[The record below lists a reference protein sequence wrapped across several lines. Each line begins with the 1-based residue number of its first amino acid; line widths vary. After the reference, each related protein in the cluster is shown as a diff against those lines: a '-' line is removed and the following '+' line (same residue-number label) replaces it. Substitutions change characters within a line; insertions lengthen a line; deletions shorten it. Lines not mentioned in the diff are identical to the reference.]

1 MEQQKHTGRAKLTV
15 EQVVLALTELKHI
28 SGRELGRRFGVSHS
42 TVNNVRSG
50 KNWKQHVQLLG
61 LPINI
66 YQKNKPVKED
76 KALQPI
82 QEMLNSI

>member
-1 MEQQKHTGRAKLTV
+1 MEQPKHTGRAKLSV

-28 SGRELGRRFGVSHS
+28 SGRELARRWGVSHS

-50 KNWKQHVQLLG
+50 KNWKEHIALLG
-61 LPINI
+61 LPA

-82 QEMLNSI
+82 

>member
-1 MEQQKHTGRAKLTV
+1 MEKQTHKGRTKLSI

-50 KNWKQHVQLLG
+50 KNWKQHIALLG
-61 LPINI
+61 LPT
-66 YQKNKPVKED
+66 YQKNKPVKD
-76 KALQPI
+76 K
-82 QEMLNSI
+82 NND

>member
-1 MEQQKHTGRAKLTV
+1 MEQVKHKSRTKLTI
-15 EQVVLALTELKHI
+15 EQVVLALTELQHI

-61 LPINI
+61 LPTNL
-66 YQKNKPVKED
+66 YQKNKPVKEE
-76 KALQPI
+76 KTLQ
-82 QEMLNSI
+82 SI

>member
-1 MEQQKHTGRAKLTV
+1 MEQQKKTGRAKLTI
-15 EQVVLALTELKHI
+15 EQVVLALTDLKHI

-61 LPINI
+61 LPTNL

-76 KALQPI
+76 KALQ
-82 QEMLNSI
+82 SI